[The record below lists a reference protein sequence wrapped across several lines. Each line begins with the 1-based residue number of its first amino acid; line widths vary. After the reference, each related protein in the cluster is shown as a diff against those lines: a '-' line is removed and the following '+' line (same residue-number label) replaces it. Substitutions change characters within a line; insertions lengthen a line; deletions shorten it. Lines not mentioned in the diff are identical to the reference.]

1 MLTAEK
7 NRLLTETGAG
17 TLLGELFRR
26 YWLPVLRAEELPGP
40 DCTPVKVRLL
50 GEDLVAFRDSS
61 GQVGLLE
68 EYCPHR
74 RASLF
79 LGRNEEGG
87 LRCVYHGWKFDVA
100 GKCLEMPCEPR
111 GSTFKD
117 KVRATSY
124 PCVERGGVV
133 WAYLGPAK
141 SIPPPPGF
149 EWTLVPDSHRLVTRW
164 VQGVNFLQALEGT
177 LDSSHLSFLHRGN
190 FASEYVPGA
199 AGPSYMAE
207 STAPEFHL
215 EDADHGLVVGAK
227 RPLGDGRA
235 YWRITQY
242 VLPTFILVP
251 PNARNAR
258 NWLGFVPIDDRNTC
272 CWAASWQPTHPMS
285 DEERTRL
292 KSGVGL
298 HMVVIPGTVQP
309 QANRE
314 NGYLQDRALQAS
326 GASFTGIPGVA
337 AQDFA
342 VVDSA
347 ETICDRTKE
356 HLGTSDR
363 AIIAAR
369 DLLETSGRE
378 VAQGRAPK
386 GSQPGHHAI
395 RSASFVAPLEVT
407 HTERREL
414 FAFDRDRDL
423 AERGAVVAP

>member
-1 MLTAEK
+1 MLTAEN
-7 NRLLTETGAG
+7 NRLLTQTGAG

-26 YWLPVLRAEELPGP
+26 YWLPALRVEELPTP

-50 GEDLVAFRDSS
+50 GEDLVAFRDSA
-61 GQVGLLE
+61 GLVGLLE

-74 RASLF
+74 RTSLF

-87 LRCVYHGWKFDVA
+87 LRCVYHGWKFNVE
-100 GKCLEMPCEPR
+100 GKCLEMPCEPK

-117 KVRATSY
+117 KVRAKSY

-133 WAYLGPAK
+133 WAYLGPAT
-141 SIPPPPGF
+141 SMPPPPGF
-149 EWTLVPDSHRLVTRW
+149 EWTLVPDAHRLATRW
-164 VQGVNFLQALEGT
+164 MQGVNFLQALEGT

-190 FASEYVPGA
+190 FSSEYVPGA
-199 AGPSYMAE
+199 KGPSHIAE

-215 EDADHGLVVGAK
+215 EEGEHGLVVGAK
-227 RPLGDGRA
+227 RPLSDGTA
-235 YWRITQY
+235 YWRVTQY
-242 VLPTFILVP
+242 VMPTFILVP

-258 NWLGFVPIDDRNTC
+258 NWLGFVPVDDCTTC
-272 CWAASWQPTHPMS
+272 CWAVSWQPAHPMS
-285 DEERTRL
+285 EEERARL
-292 KSGVGL
+292 KGGVGL
-298 HMVVIPGTVQP
+298 HMALISGTLIPR
-309 QANRE
+309 ANRE

-326 GASFTGIPGVA
+326 GASFTGIPGVG

-369 DLLETSGRE
+369 ELLETSGRE
-378 VAQGRAPK
+378 VSQGRAPK
-386 GSQPGHHAI
+386 GNQPNHHAI
-395 RSASFVAPLEVT
+395 RSASFVAPVEVA
-407 HTERREL
+407 HSERKEL
-414 FAFDRDRDL
+414 LSFDRERDL
-423 AERGAVVAP
+423 SEQGAGAP

>member
-1 MLTAEK
+1 MLSVEK
-7 NRLLTETGAG
+7 NRLLTQTGSG

-26 YWLPVLRAEELPGP
+26 YWLPALRAEELPGP
-40 DCTPVKVRLL
+40 DCTPVRVRLL
-50 GEDLVAFRDSS
+50 GEDLVAFRDSA
-61 GQVGLLE
+61 GRVGLLE

-79 LGRNEEGG
+79 LGRNEGGG

-100 GKCLEMPCEPR
+100 GTCMEIPSEPR

-117 KVRATSY
+117 KVRARSY

-133 WAYLGPAK
+133 WAYLGPPSAV
-141 SIPPPPGF
+141 PPPPAF
-149 EWTLVPDSHRLVTRW
+149 EWTLVPDSHRLSTRW
-164 VQGVNFLQALEGT
+164 LQGVNFLQALEGT

-199 AGPSYMAE
+199 RGPAYIGE

-215 EDADHGLVVGAK
+215 EESAHGLVVGAK
-227 RPLGDGRA
+227 RALSNGTA
-235 YWRITQY
+235 YWRVTQY
-242 VLPTFILVP
+242 VMPTFILVP

-272 CWAASWQPTHPMS
+272 CWTVSWQPSRPMS
-285 DEERTRL
+285 DEERARL

-298 HMVVIPGTVQP
+298 HMVLIPGTLIP

-326 GASFTGIPGVA
+326 GASFTGIPGVG

-369 DLLETSGRE
+369 ELLEHGGRE
-378 VAQGRAPK
+378 VSQGRAPK
-386 GSQPGHHAI
+386 GSQPEHHAI
-395 RSASFVAPLEVT
+395 RAASFVAPVEAAAAA
-407 HTERREL
+407 RKEL
-414 FAFDRDRDL
+414 LAFHPERDL
-423 AERGAVVAP
+423 AEQGASAP